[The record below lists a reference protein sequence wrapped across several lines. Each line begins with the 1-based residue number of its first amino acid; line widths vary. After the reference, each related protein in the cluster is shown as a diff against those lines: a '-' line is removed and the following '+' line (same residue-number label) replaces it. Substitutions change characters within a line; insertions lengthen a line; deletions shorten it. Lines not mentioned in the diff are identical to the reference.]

1 MCICVCIH
9 IYDLHTK
16 VGCLAD
22 GLFLLHESKMYQGP
36 ACTLVPMRTS
46 VIVKLMRLELV
57 KTATDVVAHLDLNKP
72 MHHVSYLAGR
82 ELQRWG

>member
-1 MCICVCIH
+1 MCIH
-9 IYDLHTK
+9 IYDSHTK
-16 VGCLAD
+16 VGCLAE

-36 ACTLVPMRTS
+36 ASTVVPMPTS
-46 VIVKLMRLELV
+46 VIVKLMQLELV

-72 MHHVSYLAGR
+72 THHVFYLDGH